1 MLLFDYHQDS
11 RQALLIWDKED
22 DGQRWLKILSGT
34 CLDASEEAQRV
45 GSQTISLPWW
55 SFLGIRQEIL
65 NIISAFQLRSGHEFE
80 ISQIANDMLNEARL
94 KQQSFFSE
102 SHSIINSN
110 ELKLRLKSLGFK
122 RELTD
127 QQLRNVSKLINRR
140 SGATFSVP
148 GAGKTTEAIAFY
160 TLSASENDKLL
171 IVAPKNAFSA
181 WDEQIAECIPS
192 FGEQFIRLRKTDK
205 IPSQLLNKPKLII
218 IGYQQLVRVKDHI
231 SKFLFENDVH
241 VFLDES
247 HKVKNPNSLAAQ
259 AILKFSH
266 LPKTKLI
273 MSGTPMPQSVNDL
286 VPQFNFLYPE
296 IRTNADTVVKLVQ
309 KVYVRTNKTE
319 LNLPEVVRKL
329 TKLNMDTAQQ
339 RLYRLLRSEFARE
352 AERVL
357 SENSKDALRKF
368 GRSVTSLLQF
378 VSNPALLAN
387 KPEFKFAEELSDA
400 LAEGDGPKIRYVIDR
415 TRELT
420 QKGHKVLI
428 WTSFVKNV
436 EYLSECFRD
445 LGAVYIHGGVDAG
458 SDEDEDTREG
468 KIKKFHDDPNV
479 QVMVANPAAA
489 SEGISLHRVCH
500 HAIYL
505 DRNFNAAQY
514 LQSEDRIHRLG
525 LKENQLT
532 HIEIV
537 ECINTIDET
546 VRQRLEIKVSAM
558 ARVLEDSSLNISPLH
573 DTHDNFDM
581 EGFDTAD
588 MERGDIQALVDT
600 IGVS

>member
-296 IRTNADTVVKLVQ
+296 IRTNVDTVVKLVQ
-309 KVYVRTNKTE
+309 KVYVRTNKAE

-573 DTHDNFDM
+573 DTHDDFDM

>member
-1 MLLFDYHQDS
+1 LLLFDYHQDS

-296 IRTNADTVVKLVQ
+296 IRTNVDTVVKLVQ
-309 KVYVRTNKTE
+309 KVYVRTNKAE

-573 DTHDNFDM
+573 DTHDDFDM